1 MDEIEVETQN
11 NTTASETKIDI
22 SNKHEEEIPSAE
34 TKDDTF
40 ENHRKS
46 IRRIFVSQYMGD
58 TSTYNEDIFTYSE
71 KDKSV
76 LGWSGNIEKDGPKQ
90 PDVYFKIDKIG
101 GIDGI
106 EYLKLDHPVLSKK
119 ILLLCKDYDSW
130 LIDLNRDR
138 TNSDRFLE
146 LKRPISRDDY
156 AKHLGR
162 DSIGF
167 LPNGDLIQVSLSDR
181 KIYKYCLKDKN
192 IVPWMVNKLIDP
204 YQVYDEIDISDD
216 FNETS
221 AITKLNRKIFI
232 DNDSVCVTNGLDENK
247 LKQLSNKII
256 YNNSIYNSS
265 TFKIIQNMLN
275 EIIDQVDIK
284 KVLPSYTDRI
294 TRIWY

>member
-119 ILLLCKDYDSW
+119 ILLLCKDYDSC
-130 LIDLNRDR
+130 RDR

-192 IVPWMVNKLIDP
+192 IVPWMVKLNCIVLYIEQSYFYSLKLIK
-204 YQVYDEIDISDD
+204 S
-216 FNETS
+216 
-221 AITKLNRKIFI
+221 
-232 DNDSVCVTNGLDENK
+232 
-247 LKQLSNKII
+247 
-256 YNNSIYNSS
+256 
-265 TFKIIQNMLN
+265 
-275 EIIDQVDIK
+275 
-284 KVLPSYTDRI
+284 
-294 TRIWY
+294 